1 MAGRVKHLLAT
12 RDLFCCLAV
21 SVVLGGGLRRRL
33 ALPVRLRCGVMV
45 LDFGFLVAEAC
56 GV

>member
-1 MAGRVKHLLAT
+1 MNHLLAT
-12 RDLFCCLAV
+12 RDLFCSLAV
-21 SVVLGGGLRRRL
+21 SVVLDGGLRRRL
-33 ALPVRLRCGVMV
+33 ALPVRLCCGVMV